1 MISVIIS
8 SNDSPLH
15 GKEGDKITY
24 SQIKDRLFKES
35 ENDVSLKIVVDPKKK
50 DKIQVFGRGDL
61 HLGILIEKLR
71 REGFEMTLHP
81 PQVIFKIEDGKK
93 LEPIE
98 DLNIEFEEKY
108 LDVLI
113 DMIQPRYGE
122 IVETTDLN
130 DNRIRVNLEIPTR
143 GMFGLRTK
151 LINLTKGHVIINS
164 KLKGFEEHKG
174 PIQRVSKGAI
184 VSMIKGKSTI
194 FALNSAE
201 NHGDLYIGP
210 GAEVYEGMV
219 IGELKQEG
227 GEVEISPVR
236 TKHLSNIRTTS
247 TDENIKLAPVRT
259 FTIEECMVMLRGD
272 ELLEVTPKNLRIRKA
287 VLDNKIRRSMKK
299 QGKISET
306 L

>member
-1 MISVIIS
+1 MISLIIS
-8 SNDSPLH
+8 ANDSPLH

-24 SQIKDRLFKES
+24 SQIKDRLLKES
-35 ENDVSLKIVVDPKKK
+35 ENDVSLRIVVDPKKK

-81 PQVIFKIEDGKK
+81 PQVIFKQDGKNK

-98 DLNIEFEEKY
+98 DLCIEFDEKF
-108 LDVLI
+108 LDILI

-122 IVETTDLN
+122 IVETIDLN
-130 DNRIRVNLEIPTR
+130 DNRIKVNLEIPTR

-151 LINLTKGHVIINS
+151 LINLTKGHVIITS
-164 KLKGFEEHKG
+164 KLKGYEPHKG
-174 PIQRVSKGAI
+174 PIHRVSKGAI

-201 NHGDLYIGP
+201 AHGDLYIGP
-210 GAEVYEGMV
+210 GQDVYEGMV

-227 GEVEISPVR
+227 GEVEISPIR
-236 TKHLSNIRTTS
+236 EKHLSNIRTKS
-247 TDENIKLAPVRT
+247 TDDNIKLAPVKP

-272 ELLEVTPKNLRIRKA
+272 ELLEVTPKNLRIRKGQ
-287 VLDNKIRRSMKK
+287 LDNKIRRSMKK
-299 QGKISET
+299 QGKINES